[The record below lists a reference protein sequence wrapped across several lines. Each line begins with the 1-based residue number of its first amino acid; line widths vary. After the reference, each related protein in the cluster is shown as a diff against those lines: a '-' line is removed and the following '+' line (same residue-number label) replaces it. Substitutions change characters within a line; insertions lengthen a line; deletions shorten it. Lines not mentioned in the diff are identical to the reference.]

1 MLLLQAPVRVTEMA
15 IDKWA
20 RESENRE
27 DEESWT
33 ARGSLKLRADASGTA
48 KTLVK
53 PGISFLIFPLF
64 TRTTL
69 LKMRRVLLC
78 IGFVLALA
86 ASLIADSNLRIV
98 DVGLHGYSG
107 TTSAVRLIVRNPSS
121 EAQTIHLQVAA
132 AGENNNNGTN
142 TVTSDV
148 SLSGGEQRE
157 LELPVLIPG
166 GNAVITADAT
176 TTGAVFGH
184 DKQEAP
190 LRQANLIVL
199 MCASDSICKT
209 AQSQIQFSGTI
220 EERADKNRQA
230 KFEVVNDPRDHW
242 WAYSASRAIVLA
254 RPTAEFTQAQRDA
267 LEGFL
272 RSGGRLVLLER
283 EIADPGFLSAYRKGP
298 ASPNGERVGKGTLF
312 RVSELSANELG
323 NVFAARNLP
332 GFLGQPY
339 AWNSNQTGWL
349 SRRFAT
355 AFDFP
360 RLGWLLIWLTVYI
373 VMIGLLNFAVL
384 RRLRRLDLGWI
395 SMCGLALL
403 FAAGFYFSSASRR
416 PRNFRLDNLASYYLD
431 SRSPMA
437 VADYNL
443 RVSAPDRRDVLVSI
457 ADPAVFTSSNFEPD
471 EVNSQIWSEMNRQGI
486 QERRTYDIRLGP
498 PSQIELP
505 MLKWSFQDLN
515 LQGLHEFSG
524 TVHFVAPNRLRNDTG
539 QRFEDA
545 VYLDYP
551 ANALYALPALAPG
564 EEIELDTITPKRIRA
579 EDGKQQALILSGVDP
594 SKQTLQ
600 EVALTVGLPLAGRG
614 RVFAGLSDGPALPV
628 ELNVSHQG
636 SVHALIIVALEQ
648 P

>member
-1 MLLLQAPVRVTEMA
+1 
-15 IDKWA
+15 
-20 RESENRE
+20 
-27 DEESWT
+27 
-33 ARGSLKLRADASGTA
+33 
-48 KTLVK
+48 
-53 PGISFLIFPLF
+53 
-64 TRTTL
+64 
-69 LKMRRVLLC
+69 MRRVLLC

-86 ASLIADSNLRIV
+86 ASLIADSNLRIT

-107 TTSAVRLIVRNPSS
+107 ATSSVRLIVHNPSP
-121 EAQTIHLQVAA
+121 EAQTMHLQIAA
-132 AGENNNNGTN
+132 TDHKNFITN
-142 TVTSDV
+142 TVTADI
-148 SLSGGEQRE
+148 SLNGGEQRE
-157 LELPVLIPG
+157 LELPVLMPG
-166 GNAVITADAT
+166 GNGVITADAAAA
-176 TTGAVFGH
+176 GVVFGH

-199 MCASDSICKT
+199 MCASDSTCKT

-230 KFEVVNDPRDHW
+230 KFEIVNDPRDHW
-242 WAYSASRAIVLA
+242 WAYSACRAIVLA

-272 RSGGRLVLLER
+272 RSGGRLVLLED
-283 EIADPGFLSAYRKGP
+283 EIADPGFLSAYRQGP
-298 ASPNGERVGKGTLF
+298 ASSKGERVGKGTLN
-312 RVSELSANELG
+312 RVSGLNADQLG
-323 NVFAARNLP
+323 NTFVGQNLRSVLDQTFMP
-332 GFLGQPY
+332 
-339 AWNSNQTGWL
+339 WNSNQTNWM

-360 RLGWLLIWLTVYI
+360 RLGWLLIWLTVYV
-373 VMIGLLNFAVL
+373 VMIGVLNFAVL

-416 PRNFRLDNLASYYLD
+416 PRNFRLDNLATYYLD
-431 SRSPMA
+431 SRSPLA

-457 ADPAVFTSSNFEPD
+457 ADPAVFTSSNFAEG
-471 EVNSQIWSEMNRQGI
+471 EANSEIWTEMNRQGI
-486 QERRTYDIRLGP
+486 QEHRTYEIHLGP
-498 PSQIELP
+498 PSQVELP
-505 MLKWSFQDLN
+505 MLKWSFHDLN

-524 TVHFVAPNRLRNDTG
+524 TVHFVGPNRLRNDTG

-551 ANALYALPALAPG
+551 ANALYALPALGPG
-564 EEIELDTITPKRIRA
+564 EEIQLNTIAPKRIRP
-579 EDGKQQALILSGVDP
+579 ENGKPQEGILPSYDP

-600 EVALTVGLPLAGRG
+600 DAALTGGLPLVGWG
-614 RVFAGLSDGPALPV
+614 RVFAGLSDVPALPV
-628 ELNVSHQG
+628 ELNVTHQR
-636 SVHALIIVALEQ
+636 SVHALIVVALEQ